1 MFKRSRILAVLLT
14 AGLSMTLLYGCNV
27 NIYDG
32 SGVLKEYTEENEPE
46 EAENE
51 ADKEEISRGIP
62 EAGEGPE
69 LESVDYDLSNDYFEC
84 VGNSYLV
91 AEDSEEDYSDLAKAL
106 KQLDE
111 ATQEEWKRNLDAFD
125 EEALEYAQNQKDEGN
140 DNTYSI
146 NSDSSLVFAND
157 KIVSIIRCDGTFY
170 GDAHP
175 DYNYEAINL
184 YSATGK
190 EILLSDIITDK
201 KGLDEILKEKIKEE
215 YGDQDLIDLDEALA
229 DYDPQAEQFE
239 QERAAYV
246 FTITPK
252 GITFY
257 FGSSE
262 LNDHAFGTQEVN
274 IPYDDLYDIM
284 DLDGFVFEEVVD
296 DGRGDLIDEDE
307 EADEEE
313 KDEEE
318 EPGEAD
324 DEADEEDKSQAMT
337 RWVPDGYDDDDP
349 EVYDEDD
356 EDDESDEHDYSN
368 EQQFY
373 FFVKVEAKDGGVN
386 LRSDATTK
394 SEILVKKIK
403 NDTVLPVVDGITYED
418 TGKDWYKTFYRG
430 NDGWIAASE
439 VRRIDNED
447 VAPEDIMY
455 FLEIN
460 SKDGNANIREE
471 DGTNSRILFKNVK
484 NGTILTCIDG
494 VTDQKTGK
502 DWLKVVYD
510 GKTGWISETQV
521 KYLDYVREFE

>member
-14 AGLSMTLLYGCNV
+14 AGLSMSMLYGCNV

-32 SGVLKEYTEENEPE
+32 AGILKDDTKENESE
-46 EAENE
+46 EAAKE
-51 ADKEEISRGIP
+51 ADNEEINRGIP
-62 EAGEGPE
+62 EAMVGPE

-84 VGNSYLV
+84 IGNSYLV
-91 AEDSEEDYSDLAKAL
+91 AKDRKEDYAELAKAL

-111 ATQEEWKRNLDAFD
+111 AKQEEWKRNLDAFD
-125 EEALEYAQNQKDEGN
+125 EEASKYAKEQEEEGY

-146 NSDSSLVFAND
+146 NSDSSLVYADD

-175 DYNYEAINL
+175 DYNFEAINL

-201 KGLDEILKEKIKEE
+201 KGLDEILKAKIEE
-215 YGDQDLIDLDEALA
+215 EFGDQDLIDLDEALA
-229 DYDPQAEQFE
+229 DYDPEAEQFE

-246 FTITPK
+246 FTLTPK
-252 GITFY
+252 CITFY

-262 LNDHAFGTQEVN
+262 LNDHAYGTQQVN
-274 IPYDDLYDIM
+274 IPYEDMYDIM
-284 DLDGFVFEEVVD
+284 DLEGFVFEEVVD

-307 EADEEE
+307 AEYVEEDSEEADEEE
-313 KDEEE
+313 ESEEE
-318 EPGEAD
+318 
-324 DEADEEDKSQAMT
+324 KSEAMT
-337 RWVPDGYDDDDP
+337 RWVPDEFDDVDP
-349 EVYDEDD
+349 DEYDEY
-356 EDDESDEHDYSN
+356 DESEDAN

-394 SEILVKKIK
+394 SKIIVKKIK

-439 VRRIDNED
+439 VRKIDNED

-460 SKDGNANIREE
+460 SKDGSANIREE
-471 DGTNSRILFKNVK
+471 DGTHSKILFKNVK

-510 GKTGWISETQV
+510 GKTGWISETQI

>member
-14 AGLSMTLLYGCNV
+14 AGLSMSMLYGCNV
-27 NIYDG
+27 NIYDNA
-32 SGVLKEYTEENEPE
+32 GVLKENTKENEPE
-46 EAENE
+46 EADEKTEN
-51 ADKEEISRGIP
+51 KEINRGIP
-62 EAGEGPE
+62 ESGKGPE
-69 LESVDYDLSNDYFEC
+69 LEMVEYDLSNDHFEC
-84 VGNSYLV
+84 LGNSYLV
-91 AEDSEEDYSDLAKAL
+91 AEDSEEDYADLAEAL

-111 ATQEEWKRNLDAFD
+111 AKQEEWKRNLDAFD
-125 EEALEYAQNQKDEGN
+125 EEASEYAKEQDEEGYN
-140 DNTYSI
+140 NKYYI
-146 NSDSSLVFAND
+146 NSDSSVVYADD

-170 GDAHP
+170 GEAHP

-184 YSATGK
+184 YSATGN
-190 EILLSDIITDK
+190 EIILADIIKDK
-201 KGLDEILKEKIKEE
+201 KGLDEVLKEKIEKE

-229 DYDPQAEQFE
+229 DYDPEAFMFE

-246 FTITPK
+246 FTLTPE

-257 FGSSE
+257 FGSSQ

-274 IPYDDLYDIM
+274 IPYEDLYDIM
-284 DLDGFVFEEVVD
+284 DLDGFIFDEVVD
-296 DGRGDLIDEDE
+296 DGRGDLIEDDEEEHEE
-307 EADEEE
+307 EADKEDENTEENPE
-313 KDEEE
+313 
-318 EPGEAD
+318 
-324 DEADEEDKSQAMT
+324 AMT
-337 RWVPDGYDDDDP
+337 RGIPDEFDDTDPEEYEEYDD
-349 EVYDEDD
+349 
-356 EDDESDEHDYSN
+356 SDIFN

-386 LRSDATTK
+386 LREDATTK
-394 SEILVKKIK
+394 SKIIVKKIK
-403 NDTVLPVVDGITYED
+403 NNTVLPVVDGITYED

-455 FLEIN
+455 FLEID
-460 SKDGNANIREE
+460 SKDGSANIREE
-471 DGTNSRILFKNVK
+471 DGTNSKILFKNVK